1 MHGMLFAFKDNFFSR
16 SGLNAYLD
24 WQTRFIEILA
34 FKTAKVARI
43 SELI

>member
-1 MHGMLFAFKDNFFSR
+1 MHGMLFAFVLSAR

-24 WQTRFIEILA
+24 RQTCFIKVLA
-34 FKTAKVARI
+34 FKTAKVAGI